1 MRQLYNG
8 RTHGRTGRG
17 QPPQFVGQKLYQQ
30 QSVLAK
36 VTKTFFRMEKWEVN
50 GQKKYIYGIKK
61 QTFLYS

>member
-1 MRQLYNG
+1 MMGWGVSVMQ
-8 RTHGRTGRG
+8 TI
-17 QPPQFVGQKLYQQ
+17 PEVQKLYQQ
-30 QSVLAK
+30 QSVLTK